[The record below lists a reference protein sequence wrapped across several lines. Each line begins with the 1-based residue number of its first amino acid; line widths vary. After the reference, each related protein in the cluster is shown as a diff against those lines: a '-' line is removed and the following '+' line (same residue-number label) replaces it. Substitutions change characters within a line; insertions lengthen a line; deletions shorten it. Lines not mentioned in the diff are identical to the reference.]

1 MVIFDLDGTLY
12 RTHETTV
19 PALRELCRRYQIA
32 LSPED
37 ERYLMY
43 TTIQELLD
51 RVAPAMPKERQQR
64 FIRDMNEEEIRQ
76 VQARDRLFDGVQEM
90 LAFLAER
97 GVDMAI
103 CGMGRPIYI
112 ETVLARCGI
121 RRYFRY
127 VMGRKEGRPK
137 GQALR
142 DLLQKA
148 GKSPIECLMV
158 GDSITDRRAAEE
170 NGVPFL
176 GVSYGYGRDE
186 LCDLEL
192 AHSVEQLQ
200 SRLAAALEARQG
212 ENGT

>member
-1 MVIFDLDGTLY
+1 MIIFDLDGTLY

-19 PALRELCRRYQIA
+19 PTLRALCRRYHVA

-51 RVAPAMPKERQQR
+51 RVAPDMPKERQQY

-76 VQARDRLFDGVQEM
+76 VQIRGRLFDGVQEM

-112 ETVLARCGI
+112 ETVLIHCGI
-121 RRYFRY
+121 RPYFRY

-142 DLLQKA
+142 DLLDKA
-148 GKSPIECLMV
+148 GKSPTECLMV

-176 GVSYGYGRDE
+176 GVSYGYGRDG
-186 LCDLEL
+186 LCDLPEL

-200 SRLAAALEARQG
+200 NMLVAALAALPEK
-212 ENGT
+212 